1 MKGAT
6 MTKKLWAM
14 GLLYALASLM
24 PAWAEQVVTLREGHQ
39 QVFTQAQ
46 PVERAAVGNPEIA
59 DVAMISRTAAL
70 VTAKKAGIT
79 SLKFWARGES
89 APQEYVLEVL
99 APGAPDGREVLDSQ
113 VQTDIKI
120 VEVSRRA
127 LQEAG
132 INLMKNTANTTL
144 TISPPG
150 ALAGVSGGSTGGFG
164 SGAGFTLESASGFLP
179 IAQAFNLVAGNANK
193 GLLGVISVLEANG
206 FAYTL
211 AEPSLTAMSGQS
223 ATFLA
228 GGEFPIPVEQRDG
241 AVTVEYKEF
250 GVRLT
255 LTPTVLDRDRI
266 MLKVAPEVSELDF
279 TAAVQAAGV
288 SVPALTVRRTETVI
302 QLGDGESFVISG
314 LISRN
319 NMGNVDKV
327 PLLGDLPILGAF
339 FKSTRIDRTD
349 KELVMVVTPHLVRA
363 IAKDAPR
370 PELPGRA
377 YHEYQP
383 TFGELLF
390 QETGRFGGFAGAV
403 TGFSN

>member
-1 MKGAT
+1 
-6 MTKKLWAM
+6 MTKKLWGM
-14 GLLYALASLM
+14 CLMYALAGLM
-24 PAWAEQVVTLREGHQ
+24 PAWADHVVTLREGHQ
-39 QVFTQAQ
+39 RVFAQAQ
-46 PVERAAVGNPEIA
+46 PVERVAVGNPEIA
-59 DVAMISRTAAL
+59 DVAMISKSEVL
-70 VTAKKAGIT
+70 VTAKKAGAT
-79 SLKFWARGES
+79 SLKLWSRGES
-89 APQEYVLEVL
+89 APQEYALEVL
-99 APGAPDGREVLDSQ
+99 APGAPDGRLVIDSQ

-150 ALAGVSGGSTGGFG
+150 ALAGVRGGGSSGELVGG
-164 SGAGFTLESASGFLP
+164 AAFTLESASGFLP
-179 IAQAFNLVAGNANK
+179 IAQAFNLAAGNANK

-288 SVPALTVRRTETVI
+288 SVPALTVRRTETAI

-319 NMGNVDKV
+319 NTGNVDKV

-363 IAKDAPR
+363 IAKDAAR
-370 PELPGRA
+370 PELPGEA
-377 YHEYQP
+377 YREYQP
-383 TFGELLF
+383 SFGELLF
-390 QETGRFGGFAGAV
+390 QETGKFGRFENGN